1 MREILEWS
9 EHFFDWTG
17 RRVDLLNNILSLE
30 KGDPERFLMYSKKFK
45 KYLPVS
51 MRRIQ
56 DFINKGIIPPAEIE
70 DKSYRYNAE
79 HLGRYLAA
87 IILKNQGYTLSL
99 IQQKLKDMSL
109 DEILKRVLR
118 PEGSENYISN
128 INKSD
133 LTEKLKRLGRNEGKV
148 LRTQWL
154 KFAITKW
161 CHLDIKKKELKNL
174 NLEDINTLT
183 LALKETLLET
193 SKVKNIDKVIG

>member
-1 MREILEWS
+1 MRDILEWS

-174 NLEDINTLT
+174 NPEDINTLT

>member
-1 MREILEWS
+1 MNNILDWS

-17 RRVDLLNNILSLE
+17 DRETLFYDILSLE
-30 KGDPERFLMYSKKFK
+30 KGAPERFLMFSKKFNK
-45 KYLPVS
+45 HLPVS

-56 DFINKGIIPPAEIE
+56 DFINKGIIPPAETE

-99 IQQKLKDMSL
+99 IQQKLKNMNL
-109 DEILKRVLR
+109 NEILENILQ
-118 PEGSENYISN
+118 PEGSENYIAN
-128 INKSD
+128 INSLD
-133 LTEKLKRLGRNEGKV
+133 LSEKLRNLGRTEGKV

-161 CHLDIKKKELKNL
+161 CHLDIQKKELKIL
-174 NLEDINTLT
+174 DWMILIHW
-183 LALKETLLET
+183 LKLLR
-193 SKVKNIDKVIG
+193 ILY